1 MLNEL
6 NERRIGAIIHL
17 LEHLKGNQIGRKSI
31 QKLVYFLQE
40 VGVDLSYRYKMH
52 YYGPYCSEL
61 SYDLGIM
68 DVMGTINVEDGS
80 TMYGYSITLGKTD
93 YKQAS
98 NVQEFLDSHQ
108 DSFDKLLNVFRGY
121 SAKELELYATM
132 HFVER
137 ILKGRGQDSSEDP
150 VMQQVK
156 ILKPKHSTNEIEEAY
171 KYLLD
176 NSMIGQNG

>member
-6 NERRIGAIIHL
+6 NERRIGTIIHL
-17 LEHLKGNQIGRKSI
+17 LERLEGNQIGRKSV

-40 VGVDLSYRYKMH
+40 AGVHLNYRYKMYH
-52 YYGPYCSEL
+52 YGPYCSEL
-61 SYDLGIM
+61 SNDLDIM
-68 DVMGTINVEDGS
+68 DMMGTINIEDDS
-80 TMYGYSITLGKTD
+80 TMYGYSITLGETG
-93 YKQAS
+93 YKLAS
-98 NVQEFLDSHQ
+98 DVQQFLDSHK
-108 DSFDKLLNVFRGY
+108 DSFDKLLSVFRGY
-121 SAKELELYATM
+121 SAKKLELYATM

-137 ILKGRGQDSSEDP
+137 ILKGRGQDSSKEP

-156 ILKPKHSTNEIEEAY
+156 ILKPKYSTNEIEEAY